1 MKDWRL
7 IRTRRIERCCRYQG
21 TEDCPPCAG
30 PSSSWRINQVS
41 PGKIDAQQVWLVTPD
56 DRDVIGVGNFRMK
69 QDVSSSKPAVGRAR
83 STGPTKTSVAVSNAT
98 AFEPDVVNTVQS
110 NLKPFCGQ

>member
-1 MKDWRL
+1 MDWRL
-7 IRTRRIERCCRYQG
+7 IRAKRYERCCYYAG

-41 PGKIDAQQVWLVTPD
+41 PGKIDPQQVWLVAPGD
-56 DRDVIGVGNFRMK
+56 NEVFGVGNFRMK

-83 STGPTKTSVAVSNAT
+83 STGPTQTSVAASNAT
-98 AFEPDVVNTVQS
+98 ACEPDSAKRVQS
-110 NLKPFCGQ
+110 DLKAFCGQ